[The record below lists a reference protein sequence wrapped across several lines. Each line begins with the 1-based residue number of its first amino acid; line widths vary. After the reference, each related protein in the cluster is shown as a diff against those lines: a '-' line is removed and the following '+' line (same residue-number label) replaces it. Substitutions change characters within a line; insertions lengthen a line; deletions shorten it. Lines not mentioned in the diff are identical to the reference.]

1 MPSDGSIWT
10 TNLRCDSDEE
20 EPSPA
25 PRRAPVVQP
34 ARAATF
40 EDALL
45 AEAEEDGEREKELRL
60 EKGDVIDIGEIEEG
74 DVRFVETPFSIAA
87 RLAGAKRIKLRQ
99 GEELGVETNG
109 FQPSKVRT

>member
-1 MPSDGSIWT
+1 M
-10 TNLRCDSDEE
+10 
-20 EPSPA
+20 
-25 PRRAPVVQP
+25 
-34 ARAATF
+34 
-40 EDALL
+40 
-45 AEAEEDGEREKELRL
+45 
-60 EKGDVIDIGEIEEG
+60 IDIGEIEEG